1 MLGRTPDESN
11 ENKSE
16 VKESLALAY
25 KQILG
30 DKLKAEL
37 EETSCDYNNN
47 QFQDASSENKKFV
60 KWPTTWW
67 QQFSVLFKRG
77 VQERKHESFSGLK
90 IGQVVA
96 VALLCGL
103 LWWQSDIS
111 HLQDQV
117 FNATNP
123 LSYELLNL

>member
-1 MLGRTPDESN
+1 MLGLTPDESN
-11 ENKSE
+11 ENKSA
-16 VKESLALAY
+16 VKQSLALAY
-25 KQILG
+25 KQNLG

-37 EETSCDYNNN
+37 EETSCGYNNN
-47 QFQDASSENKKFV
+47 QFQDSSSENKKFR
-60 KWPTTWW
+60 KWHTTWW
-67 QQFSVLFKRG
+67 QQFSVLFRRG
-77 VQERKHESFSGLK
+77 VQERKHESFSGLR

-117 FNATNP
+117 
-123 LSYELLNL
+123 LYS